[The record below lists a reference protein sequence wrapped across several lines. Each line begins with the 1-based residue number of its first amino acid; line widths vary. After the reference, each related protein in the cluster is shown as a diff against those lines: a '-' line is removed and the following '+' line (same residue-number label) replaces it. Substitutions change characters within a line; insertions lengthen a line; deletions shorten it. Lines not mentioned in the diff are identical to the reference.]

1 MFYRGTKSIMGG
13 LILLVLMV
21 AALQNCSGL
30 AHSAEGDVAWFSAN
44 PAARKEMIAQCR
56 NDVRLGRRGICANAE
71 RAESLAFSRRLTPK
85 PSDGGMYDSPIVQ
98 DAFRRACMEPAGRR
112 FAGAHC
118 GRL

>member
-1 MFYRGTKSIMGG
+1 MVYQTTKTVLGG
-13 LILLVLMV
+13 LAVLVLAV
-21 AALQNCSGL
+21 VVLQNCSGA

-44 PAARKEMIAQCR
+44 PAARKETIAQCR

-71 RAESLAFSRRLTPK
+71 RAESMAFSRRLTQK